1 MPTPSD
7 EQLEADPAAP
17 PARPNRWGW
26 IGVAVAVAFLVGAL
40 GYLAGVRLAESPD
53 ELSDTDI
60 GFLQDM
66 IDHHDQAV
74 ELSLL
79 QLANGSDETARDFA
93 QETIIFQRREIGI
106 METYL
111 ADGGANRGEVPRD
124 VMGWMNMTTPLA
136 EMDGMASP
144 EQIAELEAAR
154 GADADRLFLELMREH
169 HRGGIHMAEW
179 AAEFGSNERVKEL
192 AARIAE
198 YQRIEVKEYDLLMQ
212 KLGFT

>member
-1 MPTPSD
+1 MRTPDD
-7 EQLEADPAAP
+7 EEFEPEPAVSP
-17 PARPNRWGW
+17 SPSNRWGW
-26 IGVAVAVAFLVGAL
+26 IGIAVAAAFLVGAL
-40 GYLAGVRLAESPD
+40 GYLVGVKLTESPD
-53 ELSDTDI
+53 QLSATDV

-111 ADGGANRGEVPRD
+111 ADGGAGLGDPDREV
-124 VMGWMNMTTPLA
+124 MEWMNMATPLA
-136 EMDGMASP
+136 EMPGMASP

-179 AAEFGSNERVKEL
+179 AAEFGSNERVREL
-192 AARIAE
+192 AGRIAE
-198 YQRIEVKEYDLLMQ
+198 YQRIEVNEYDLLLQ
-212 KLGFT
+212 KLGFA